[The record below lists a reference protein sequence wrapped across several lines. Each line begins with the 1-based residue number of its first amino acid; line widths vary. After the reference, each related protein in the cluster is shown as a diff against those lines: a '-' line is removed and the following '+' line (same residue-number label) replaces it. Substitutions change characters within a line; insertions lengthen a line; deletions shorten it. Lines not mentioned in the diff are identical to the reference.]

1 MGYKTVEEYLE
12 YFNTQRKRN
21 QVGIGIVI
29 ENYSKYD
36 LKFPQPTFHNK
47 GRQIHRFRLR
57 DVDSQTSA
65 LFILD
70 NHETY
75 HRGVHGAVS
84 WQVMNGPETGP
95 TSKRLIIGFEVYHG

>member
-1 MGYKTVEEYLE
+1 MAYETLEEYLE
-12 YFNTQRKRN
+12 YLNTQRKRN

-47 GRQIHRFRLR
+47 GRQIIKAR

-65 LFILD
+65 FFILD
-70 NHETY
+70 NQETY
-75 HRGVHGAVS
+75 HRGVHGTVS

>member
-12 YFNTQRKRN
+12 NFNTMRKRN

-36 LKFPQPTFHNK
+36 LKFPQLKFRNK
-47 GRQIHRFRLR
+47 GEQIINAT

-65 LFILD
+65 YFILD
-70 NHETY
+70 NQQTY
-75 HRGVHGAVS
+75 HRGVHGTVS